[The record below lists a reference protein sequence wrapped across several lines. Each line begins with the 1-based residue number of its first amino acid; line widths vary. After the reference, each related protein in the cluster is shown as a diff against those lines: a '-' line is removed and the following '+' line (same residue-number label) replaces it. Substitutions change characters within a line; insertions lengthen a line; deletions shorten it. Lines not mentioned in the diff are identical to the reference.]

1 MAASIDMDV
10 TTAET
15 QPSRVRMITVL
26 GALVALGPLTIDM
39 YLPAL
44 PKIAD
49 DLSVSS
55 SVAQLT
61 LTGTLAGLALGQLIV
76 GPLSDSLGRR
86 RPMMVGI
93 VLHMLASM
101 LCLFAPNIAVLG
113 VARGLQGMGAA
124 AAMVVA
130 IAVVGDLYAESVAAT
145 VMSRLMLVLG
155 VAPVVAPSLGAAVL
169 LKASWHWV
177 FAALVILAGGLLLL
191 AALALPET
199 PPMSPRR
206 PLQGRGLA
214 APYLELLRDA
224 RFVILVL
231 VAALGM
237 SGLFA
242 YIAGASFVL
251 QGHYGLDQQAF
262 ALVFGAGAVALIG
275 ATQLNVVLLRRFEPQ
290 TIVLWALAAAVLAGV
305 VFVGVSYE
313 HIGGLTGFVVPVW
326 FILAAMGLV
335 IPNAPAVALSRHP
348 DAAGTSAALLGAAQF
363 GLGAAVAPLVGVLGN
378 NEIALALVM
387 TAGMV
392 IALLALSA
400 VGVPAADTKDDVTG
414 DVVSQPAWLRNRLT
428 PVLSGKPGYVPSAES
443 LLIWSTRDVPNDD

>member
-1 MAASIDMDV
+1 MAASIDVDV
-10 TTAET
+10 TSGVENP
-15 QPSRVRMITVL
+15 PSRARMITVL

-86 RPMMVGI
+86 RPMMAGI
-93 VLHMLASM
+93 VLHMLASL

-113 VARGLQGMGAA
+113 VARGLQGVGAA

-155 VAPVVAPSLGAAVL
+155 VAPVVAPSRGAAVL
-169 LKASWHWV
+169 LAASWHWV
-177 FAALVILAGGLLLL
+177 FAVLVVLAGGLLVL
-191 AALALPET
+191 AAVALPET
-199 PPMSPRR
+199 LTPAHRR
-206 PLQGRGLA
+206 PLKVRSIA
-214 APYLELLRDA
+214 ATYVELMRDA

-262 ALVFGAGAVALIG
+262 ALVFGAGAVALIA
-275 ATQLNVVLLRRFEPQ
+275 ATQFNVVLLRRFAPQ
-290 TIVLWALAAAVLAGV
+290 TIVVWALAAAVVAGV
-305 VFVGVSYE
+305 VFVGLAYG
-313 HIGGLTGFVVPVW
+313 HTGGIAGFVVPVW
-326 FILAAMGLV
+326 AILGAMGLV

-348 DAAGTSAALLGAAQF
+348 DAAGTAAALLGAAQF

-387 TAGMV
+387 TTGMV
-392 IALLALSA
+392 IALLALLA
-400 VGVPAADTKDDVTG
+400 VGLPASETKDDVTG
-414 DVVSQPAWLRNRLT
+414 DAV
-428 PVLSGKPGYVPSAES
+428 AEAA
-443 LLIWSTRDVPNDD
+443 

>member
-1 MAASIDMDV
+1 
-10 TTAET
+10 
-15 QPSRVRMITVL
+15 MILVL
-26 GALVALGPLTIDM
+26 GVMVALGPLTIDM

-55 SVAQLT
+55 SVIQLT

-86 RPMMVGI
+86 RPLMAGI
-93 VLHMLASM
+93 VLHIVASVVCMLA
-101 LCLFAPNIAVLG
+101 PNLAVLG
-113 VARGLQGMGAA
+113 LARVLQGVGAA

-130 IAVVGDLYAESVAAT
+130 IAVVGDLFADSAAAT

-169 LKASWHWV
+169 LHASWHWV
-177 FAALVILAGGLLLL
+177 FTALVGLAGVLLLV
-191 AALALPET
+191 AVTALPET
-199 PPMSPRR
+199 LPPSHRR
-206 PLQGRGLA
+206 PLRARGIA
-214 APYLELLRDA
+214 ATYVELLRDK

-251 QGHYGLDQQAF
+251 QGRYGLDQQAF

-275 ATQLNVVLLRRFEPQ
+275 ATQFNVVLLKRFSPQ
-290 TIVLWALAAAVLAGV
+290 TITLWALAAALLAGGI
-305 VFVGVSYE
+305 FVGLSVA
-313 HIGGLTGFVVPVW
+313 HVGGLAGFVVPVW
-326 FILAAMGLV
+326 GILAAMGLV

-348 DAAGTSAALLGAAQF
+348 DAAGTAAALLGAAQF
-363 GLGAAVAPLVGVLGN
+363 GLGAAIAPVVGVLGN
-378 NEIALALVM
+378 DELALSIVMTCGVLIALV
-387 TAGMV
+387 
-392 IALLALSA
+392 ALLA
-400 VGVPAADTKDDVTG
+400 VGVSTSDGADESVSEDALAEPA
-414 DVVSQPAWLRNRLT
+414 
-428 PVLSGKPGYVPSAES
+428 
-443 LLIWSTRDVPNDD
+443 

>member
-1 MAASIDMDV
+1 
-10 TTAET
+10 
-15 QPSRVRMITVL
+15 MIVVL

-86 RPMMVGI
+86 RPLMAGI
-93 VLHMLASM
+93 VLHMLSSL

-113 VARGLQGMGAA
+113 VARTLQGMGAA

-130 IAVVGDLYAESVAAT
+130 IAVVGDLYADSVAAT

-199 PPMSPRR
+199 LPASHRR
-206 PLQGRGLA
+206 PLKVRSIA
-214 APYLELLRDA
+214 ATYVELLRDA

-275 ATQLNVVLLRRFEPQ
+275 ATQLNVVLLRRFGPQ
-290 TIVLWALAAAVLAGV
+290 TIVVWALAAATMAGV
-305 VFVGVSYE
+305 VFVGISFSHV
-313 HIGGLTGFVVPVW
+313 GGLLGFVLPVW
-326 FILAAMGLV
+326 AILAAMGLV

-348 DAAGTSAALLGAAQF
+348 DAAGTAAALLGAAQF

-378 NEIALALVM
+378 GEVALALVM
-387 TAGMV
+387 TVGMV
-392 IALLALSA
+392 IALLALLA
-400 VGVPAADTKDDVTG
+400 VGLPATETEDDVTG
-414 DVVSQPAWLRNRLT
+414 DAVAEPA
-428 PVLSGKPGYVPSAES
+428 
-443 LLIWSTRDVPNDD
+443 

>member
-1 MAASIDMDV
+1 
-10 TTAET
+10 
-15 QPSRVRMITVL
+15 MITVL

-86 RPMMVGI
+86 RPLMAGI
-93 VLHMLASM
+93 VLHMLASL
-101 LCLFAPNIAVLG
+101 LCLFAPNIALLG

-177 FAALVILAGGLLLL
+177 FAALVVLAGGLLLL

-199 PPMSPRR
+199 LPAAHRR
-206 PLQGRGLA
+206 PLKVRGIVA
-214 APYLELLRDA
+214 TYVELMRDV

-242 YIAGASFVL
+242 YIAGAPFVL
-251 QGHYGLDQQAF
+251 QGHYALDQQAF
-262 ALVFGAGAVALIG
+262 ALVFGAGAIALIG
-275 ATQLNVVLLRRFEPQ
+275 ATQFNVVLLRRFPPQ
-290 TIVLWALAAAVLAGV
+290 TIVLWALAAAAAAGV
-305 VFVGVSYE
+305 VFVGLAYQ
-313 HIGGLTGFVVPVW
+313 HIGGLAGFVVPVW
-326 FILAAMGLV
+326 AILAAMGLV

-348 DAAGTSAALLGAAQF
+348 DAAGTAAALLGAAQF

-392 IALLALSA
+392 IALLALLA
-400 VGVPAADTKDDVTG
+400 VGVPATETKDDVTG
-414 DVVSQPAWLRNRLT
+414 DAVAEPA
-428 PVLSGKPGYVPSAES
+428 
-443 LLIWSTRDVPNDD
+443 

>member
-1 MAASIDMDV
+1 MAVSPDVDV
-10 TTAET
+10 TAAES
-15 QPSRVRMITVL
+15 PVAEGASVVPASRTKMIVVL

-49 DLSVSS
+49 ELSVSS

-86 RPMMVGI
+86 KPLMAGI
-93 VLHMLASM
+93 VLHMLASL
-101 LCLFAPNIAVLG
+101 LCLFAPNIATLG

-130 IAVVGDLYAESVAAT
+130 IAVVGDLFDESLAAT
-145 VMSRLMLVLG
+145 VLSRLMLVLG

-177 FAALVILAGGLLLL
+177 FAALVVMAGALLLL

-199 PPMSPRR
+199 LPDSHRR
-206 PLQGRGLA
+206 PLKVRSIA
-214 APYLELLRDA
+214 ATYGELLRDA
-224 RFVILVL
+224 RFVVLVL

-237 SGLFA
+237 SALFA

-251 QGHYGLDQQAF
+251 QGRYGMDEQVF
-262 ALVFGAGAVALIG
+262 ALVFGAGAIALIG
-275 ATQLNVVLLRRFEPQ
+275 ATQFNVVLLRRYKPQ
-290 TIVLWALAAAVLAGV
+290 TIVLWALVAASLAGV
-305 VFVGVSYE
+305 VFVVLAVG
-313 HIGGLTGFVVPVW
+313 HIGGVAGFVLPVW
-326 FILAAMGLV
+326 AILAPMGLV

-348 DAAGTSAALLGAAQF
+348 DAAGTAAAILGAAQF

-378 NEIALALVM
+378 DEIALALVM

-392 IALLALSA
+392 IALLALLA
-400 VGVPAADTKDDVTG
+400 VGVPAAKTGDDVIV
-414 DVVSQPAWLRNRLT
+414 DAVAEPA
-428 PVLSGKPGYVPSAES
+428 
-443 LLIWSTRDVPNDD
+443 